1 MSNTT
6 RKFEIKVP
14 FNPPTG
20 RRYWMRIGHATETI
34 GQFGPMIMCTILTRP
49 LNWDGEFALFPV
61 QPKTRKKEVAGETAG
76 SVLAGPPGPP
86 EFEDYE

>member
-61 QPKTRKKEVAGETAG
+61 TRKKYATGETAA
-76 SVLAGPPGPP
+76 SVLADPPGPP
-86 EFEDYE
+86 EFDDYE